1 MVDIEALQNKRDKY
15 LQSLYELA
23 DANELALIPNEDV
36 GKDLDLDPGEASKIA
51 VFLSN
56 KGLLELTSSHMR
68 ITNSGIQ
75 EVERLAVKDPVKDR
89 ELQDK
94 LTQMILEPLVQSLTP
109 LDQGSVFVIMSM
121 DEKDPLLE
129 DAHLTIKRVCKT
141 FNLDAKRAA
150 DIEDSEKLPDL
161 IEDRIKKAQIL
172 ICDLTGER
180 PNVYYELGF
189 AHGLRRKVNIYARKG
204 TTIHF
209 DVHHYNVKSYKNTTE
224 LEEMLHSRLSDLLKS
239 EQNP

>member
-1 MVDIEALQNKRDKY
+1 VVDIEDLQKKRDKY

-23 DANELALIPNEDV
+23 DANELAQVPNEDV
-36 GKDLDLDPGEASKIA
+36 GKDLDLDSNEASKIA
-51 VFLSN
+51 VFLNN
-56 KGLLELTSSHMR
+56 KGYLELTSTHMR

-89 ELQDK
+89 ERGDK
-94 LTQMILEPLVQSLTP
+94 LTDIMLENIVQSLA
-109 LDQGSVFVIMSM
+109 DKDEGSVFIIMSM
-121 DEKDPLLE
+121 NENDPLLE
-129 DAHLTIKRVCKT
+129 DVHRTIKRVCES
-141 FNLDAKRAA
+141 FNLSAKRAA
-150 DIEDSEKLPDL
+150 DIEHSGKVTDL

-189 AHGLRRKVNIYARKG
+189 AHGFYRKVNIYARKD
-204 TTIHF
+204 TNIHF
-209 DVHHYNVKSYKNTTE
+209 DVQNYNVGFYKNTTE
-224 LEEMLHSRLSDLLKS
+224 LEEKLRSRLSDLLNS

>member
-1 MVDIEALQNKRDKY
+1 MVDIEALQNKRSKY

-23 DANELALIPNEDV
+23 DANELKLIPNEDV

-56 KGLLELTSSHMR
+56 RGLLELTSSHMR

-75 EVERLAVKDPVKDR
+75 EVERLAVKDR
-89 ELQDK
+89 ELKNK
-94 LTQMILEPLVQSLTP
+94 LTEIIVEPSVQSLTP
-109 LDQGSVFVIMSM
+109 LDQGSVFIIMSM
-121 DEKDPLLE
+121 DENDPWLE
-129 DAHLTIKRVCKT
+129 DVHRTIKRVCET
-141 FNLDAKRAA
+141 FHLSAKRAA
-150 DIEDSEKLPDL
+150 DIEHSEKVSDL

-189 AHGLRRKVNIYARKG
+189 AHGLRRKVNIYARKD

-209 DVHHYNVKSYKNTTE
+209 DVQDYNVKSYKNTTE
-224 LEEMLHSRLSDLLKS
+224 LEEMLRSRLNDLLKS